1 MPTRMKI
8 ENKEIEISF
17 AAKLLIMISDWRVG
31 IGWQTANCVELEV
44 IKKRGLWVTF
54 EQQPTEQN
62 TCFLAQAKNS
72 ISTVTQG
79 KKYLFENGPVVLA
92 KSKVN

>member
-44 IKKRGLWVTF
+44 IKKEPLGHLWTGANGTKYLLF
-54 EQQPTEQN
+54 GT
-62 TCFLAQAKNS
+62 
-72 ISTVTQG
+72 G
-79 KKYLFENGPVVLA
+79 KKLQIYCNTR
-92 KSKVN
+92 